1 MGKIIAVVNQKG
13 GVGKTTT
20 TVNLT
25 SALGACGKRCLLV
38 DVDPQGNATS
48 GLGISKKESM
58 ISTYELLIGNA
69 QPQNAVQHTAFRNL
83 DLLPAGIRLAGA
95 EIEMVD
101 VNRRESRLTAT
112 LAPLRDQYDFILI
125 DTGPSLGMLN
135 ISVLNA
141 TDEILIPVEPTSF
154 GIEGLGIFMEHYK
167 SIKKYN
173 KYLDI
178 LGIVLNKVDLREN
191 LSTDVPK
198 VIEATFGDKILKT
211 KILIDSNI
219 KNAQWVNMPL
229 AVYAKENNKNSR
241 AVKNFESLAKEVIKI
256 VKER

>member
-1 MGKIIAVVNQKG
+1 MSEIISD
-13 GVGKTTT
+13 TI
-20 TVNLT
+20 
-25 SALGACGKRCLLV
+25 
-38 DVDPQGNATS
+38 DE
-48 GLGISKKESM
+48 GI
-58 ISTYELLIGNA
+58 
-69 QPQNAVQHTAFRNL
+69 
-83 DLLPAGIRLAGA
+83 
-95 EIEMVD
+95 
-101 VNRRESRLTAT
+101 
-112 LAPLRDQYDFILI
+112 YDFILI